1 MKTKTVYRGLITC
14 VIICVLCALISIASV
29 VLIYVKPHEVKVN
42 VEQPSYVS
50 DDVFLALDAEKIIEE
65 SIVVEEEEEEET
77 PLKTNRYSELEI
89 TEEDRELLARIVYL
103 EARGQ
108 SFSGQRAVVEVVLNR
123 VLDSRFPDTVYE
135 VLYAPGQF
143 TPAKSIAST
152 TPTET
157 QYEVVDCVIDE
168 TPITTEN
175 TVYFATSALTK
186 NVFAKIGDHY
196 FCEG

>member
-29 VLIYVKPHEVKVN
+29 VLVYVKPHEVKVN

-65 SIVVEEEEEEET
+65 PIVVEEEET

-108 SFSGQRAVVEVVLNR
+108 SFSGQRAVAEVVLNR

>member
-50 DDVFLALDAEKIIEE
+50 DDVFLALDAEKI
-65 SIVVEEEEEEET
+65 VEEPIIVEEEEET
-77 PLKTNRYSELEI
+77 PTKANRYSELEI
-89 TEEDRELLARIVYL
+89 TEEDKELLARIVYL

-108 SFSGQRAVVEVVLNR
+108 SFSGQRAVAEVVLNR

-157 QYEVVDCVIDE
+157 QYEAVDCVIDE

-175 TVYFATSALTK
+175 TIYFATSALTK

>member
-50 DDVFLALDAEKIIEE
+50 DEVFLALDAEKIIEE
-65 SIVVEEEEEEET
+65 PIVVEEEEM

-108 SFSGQRAVVEVVLNR
+108 SFSGQRAVAEVVLNR

-143 TPAKSIAST
+143 TPAKSITST

-175 TVYFATSALTK
+175 TIYFATSALTK
-186 NVFAKIGDHY
+186 NIFAKIGDHY
-196 FCEG
+196 SCEG

>member
-29 VLIYVKPHEVKVN
+29 ILIYVKPHEVKVN

-65 SIVVEEEEEEET
+65 PIVVEEEET

-108 SFSGQRAVVEVVLNR
+108 SFSGQRAVAEVVLNR

-157 QYEVVDCVIDE
+157 QYKVVDCVIDE

>member
-50 DDVFLALDAEKIIEE
+50 DDVFLALSAEKIIEE
-65 SIVVEEEEEEET
+65 PIVIEEEEET
-77 PLKTNRYSELEI
+77 PAKANRYSELEI

-108 SFSGQRAVVEVVLNR
+108 SFSGQRAVAEVVLNR

-157 QYEVVDCVIDE
+157 QYEVVDCVINE

-175 TVYFATSALTK
+175 TIYFATSALTK

>member
-29 VLIYVKPHEVKVN
+29 VLVYVKPHEVKVN

-50 DDVFLALDAEKIIEE
+50 DDVFLALSAEKIIEE
-65 SIVVEEEEEEET
+65 PIVIEEEEEA
-77 PLKTNRYSELEI
+77 PAKTNRYSELEI

-157 QYEVVDCVIDE
+157 QYEVVDCVINE

>member
-29 VLIYVKPHEVKVN
+29 VLVYVKPHEVKVN

-50 DDVFLALDAEKIIEE
+50 DDVFLALSAEKIIEE
-65 SIVVEEEEEEET
+65 PIVIEEEEEA
-77 PLKTNRYSELEI
+77 PAKTNRYSELEI

-108 SFSGQRAVVEVVLNR
+108 SFSGQRAVAEVVLNR

-175 TVYFATSALTK
+175 TIYFATSALTK

>member
-14 VIICVLCALISIASV
+14 VIICVLCALISVASV

-50 DDVFLALDAEKIIEE
+50 DDIFLALSAEKI
-65 SIVVEEEEEEET
+65 VEEPIVIEEEEET
-77 PLKTNRYSELEI
+77 PAKTNRYSELEI

-108 SFSGQRAVVEVVLNR
+108 SFSGQRAVAEVVLNR

-157 QYEVVDCVIDE
+157 QYEVVDCVINE

>member
-29 VLIYVKPHEVKVN
+29 ILIYVKPHEVKVN

-50 DDVFLALDAEKIIEE
+50 DDIFLALSAEKI
-65 SIVVEEEEEEET
+65 VEEPIVIEEEEET
-77 PLKTNRYSELEI
+77 PAKTNRYSELEI

-175 TVYFATSALTK
+175 TVYFATSALTR

>member
-29 VLIYVKPHEVKVN
+29 ILIYVKPHEVKVN
-42 VEQPSYVS
+42 VEQPPYVS
-50 DDVFLALDAEKIIEE
+50 DDVFLALSAEKIIEE
-65 SIVVEEEEEEET
+65 PIVIEEEEEV
-77 PLKTNRYSELEI
+77 PAKTNRYSELEI

>member
-42 VEQPSYVS
+42 VEQPSYIS
-50 DDVFLALDAEKIIEE
+50 DDVFLALSAEKIIEE
-65 SIVVEEEEEEET
+65 PIVTEEEA
-77 PLKTNRYSELEI
+77 PAKTNRYSELEI

-108 SFSGQRAVVEVVLNR
+108 SFSGQRAVAEVVLNR

-175 TVYFATSALTK
+175 TIYFATSALTK

>member
-29 VLIYVKPHEVKVN
+29 ILIYVKPHEVKVN

-50 DDVFLALDAEKIIEE
+50 DDVFLALDAEKIVEE
-65 SIVVEEEEEEET
+65 PIVVEEEEET
-77 PLKTNRYSELEI
+77 PTKANRYSELEI
-89 TEEDRELLARIVYL
+89 TEEDKELLARIVYL

-108 SFSGQRAVVEVVLNR
+108 SFSGQRAVAEVVLNR

-175 TVYFATSALTK
+175 TIYFATSALTK
-186 NVFAKIGDHY
+186 NIFAKIGDHY

>member
-29 VLIYVKPHEVKVN
+29 VLVYVKPHEVKVN

-65 SIVVEEEEEEET
+65 PIVVEEEEKT

-103 EARGQ
+103 EAREQ
-108 SFSGQRAVVEVVLNR
+108 SFSGQRAVAEVVLNR

-175 TVYFATSALTK
+175 TIYFATSALTK

>member
-65 SIVVEEEEEEET
+65 PIVVEEEEEA

-108 SFSGQRAVVEVVLNR
+108 SFSGQRAVAEVVLNR

>member
-50 DDVFLALDAEKIIEE
+50 DEVFLALDAEKIIEE
-65 SIVVEEEEEEET
+65 PIVVEEEEM

-108 SFSGQRAVVEVVLNR
+108 SFSGQRAVAEVVLNR

-175 TVYFATSALTK
+175 TIYFATSALTK
-186 NVFAKIGDHY
+186 NIFAKIGDHY

>member
-29 VLIYVKPHEVKVN
+29 VLIYVKPHEVKIN

-50 DDVFLALDAEKIIEE
+50 DDIFLALSAEKIVEEPIVIEE
-65 SIVVEEEEEEET
+65 EIGAEEPT
-77 PLKTNRYSELEI
+77 KTNRYSELEI
-89 TEEDRELLARIVYL
+89 TEEDKELLARIVYL

-157 QYEVVDCVIDE
+157 QYEVVDCVINE

>member
-29 VLIYVKPHEVKVN
+29 ILIYVKPHEVKVN

-50 DDVFLALDAEKIIEE
+50 DEVFLALDTEKIIEE
-65 SIVVEEEEEEET
+65 PVVVEEEET

-108 SFSGQRAVVEVVLNR
+108 SFSGQRAVAEVVLNR

>member
-65 SIVVEEEEEEET
+65 PIVVEEEEEEET

-175 TVYFATSALTK
+175 TIYFATSALTK

>member
-14 VIICVLCALISIASV
+14 VIICVLCALISVTSV
-29 VLIYVKPHEVKVN
+29 VLIYVKPHEVAVN

-50 DDVFLALDAEKIIEE
+50 DDIFLALSAEKIVEEPIVIEE
-65 SIVVEEEEEEET
+65 EKET
-77 PLKTNRYSELEI
+77 PAKTNRYSELEI
-89 TEEDRELLARIVYL
+89 TEEDKELLARIVYL

-108 SFSGQRAVVEVVLNR
+108 SFSGQRAVAEVVLNR
-123 VLDSRFPDTVYE
+123 VLDSRFPDTIYE

-152 TPTET
+152 TPTKT

>member
-1 MKTKTVYRGLITC
+1 M
-14 VIICVLCALISIASV
+14 
-29 VLIYVKPHEVKVN
+29 IYVKPHEVKVN

-50 DDVFLALDAEKIIEE
+50 DDVFLALDAEKIVEE
-65 SIVVEEEEEEET
+65 PIVVEEEEET
-77 PLKTNRYSELEI
+77 PTKANRYSELEI
-89 TEEDRELLARIVYL
+89 TEEDKELLARIVYL

-108 SFSGQRAVVEVVLNR
+108 SFSGQRAVAEVVLNR

-175 TVYFATSALTK
+175 TIYFATSALTK
-186 NVFAKIGDHY
+186 NIFAKIGDHY

>member
-14 VIICVLCALISIASV
+14 VIICVLCALISVASV

-50 DDVFLALDAEKIIEE
+50 DDIFLALSAEKIIEE
-65 SIVVEEEEEEET
+65 PIVIEEEEEA
-77 PLKTNRYSELEI
+77 PVKTNRYSELEI

-108 SFSGQRAVVEVVLNR
+108 SFSGQRAVAEVVLNR

-157 QYEVVDCVIDE
+157 QYEVVDCVINE

>member
-14 VIICVLCALISIASV
+14 VVICVLCALISVASV

-50 DDVFLALDAEKIIEE
+50 DDIFLALSAEKIIEE
-65 SIVVEEEEEEET
+65 PIVIEEEEEISA
-77 PLKTNRYSELEI
+77 KTNRYSELEI

-157 QYEVVDCVIDE
+157 QYEVVDCVINE

>member
-29 VLIYVKPHEVKVN
+29 ILIYVKPHEVKVN

-50 DDVFLALDAEKIIEE
+50 DDVFLALDTEKIIEE
-65 SIVVEEEEEEET
+65 PVVVEEEET

-108 SFSGQRAVVEVVLNR
+108 SFSGQRAVAEVVLNR

>member
-14 VIICVLCALISIASV
+14 VIICVLCALISVASV
-29 VLIYVKPHEVKVN
+29 VLIYIKPHEVKVN

-50 DDVFLALDAEKIIEE
+50 DDIFLALSAEKI
-65 SIVVEEEEEEET
+65 VEEPIVIEEEEET
-77 PLKTNRYSELEI
+77 PAKTNRYSELEI

-108 SFSGQRAVVEVVLNR
+108 SFSGQRAVAEVVLNR
-123 VLDSRFPDTVYE
+123 VLDSRFPDTIYE

-157 QYEVVDCVIDE
+157 QYEVVDCVINE

>member
-29 VLIYVKPHEVKVN
+29 ILIYVKPHEVKVN

-50 DDVFLALDAEKIIEE
+50 DDVFLALSAEKIIEE
-65 SIVVEEEEEEET
+65 PIVTEEEEET
-77 PLKTNRYSELEI
+77 PAKTNRYSELEI

>member
-14 VIICVLCALISIASV
+14 VIICILCALISIASV

-65 SIVVEEEEEEET
+65 PIVVEEDEEEDV

-89 TEEDRELLARIVYL
+89 TEEDKELLARIVYL

>member
-50 DDVFLALDAEKIIEE
+50 DDIFLALSAEKI
-65 SIVVEEEEEEET
+65 VEEPIVIEEEEET
-77 PLKTNRYSELEI
+77 PAKTNRYSELEI

-108 SFSGQRAVVEVVLNR
+108 SFSGQRAVAEVVLNR

-157 QYEVVDCVIDE
+157 QYEVVDCVINE

>member
-50 DDVFLALDAEKIIEE
+50 DEVFLALDAEKIIEE
-65 SIVVEEEEEEET
+65 PIAVEEEEEET

-108 SFSGQRAVVEVVLNR
+108 SFSGQRAVAEVVLNR